1 MGAFY
6 FHLHLD
12 TSRFD
17 GLILEM
23 NRHSFFSPFEGKL
36 EEEIMGQLRDAVIV
50 SAVRTPMGRANKGN
64 YINLRIDD
72 LGAVV
77 VKEALGRVKNLD
89 PAEVEDV
96 LIGCAMPEGEQGM
109 NVARNIGFLAGVPI
123 SAAAATVN
131 RFCASSLQTI
141 MDAARSIMVGDGDV
155 FVAGGIETMSHVP
168 MGGFNPS
175 LNPKLMQKGAPDA
188 YISMGQTAENVAEKY
203 KISRQEMDQFAFE
216 SHQKAIAAQK
226 EGKLKNEIV
235 SVEVPDEGGKTR
247 LVTVDE
253 GPRAD
258 TTVEKLATLKPAFKQ
273 NGSVTAGNS
282 SPLTDGAAAVVLMSA
297 EKAKALG
304 LKPLARIHAM
314 AVAGCAPEIMGMGPV
329 PAVNKVLKRAGKKI
343 GDIDIFELNEA
354 FAAQSLAVVK
364 DLGIDRKKLNPHG
377 GAIALGHPLGC
388 SGARIM
394 ATLINDLFIYNKKW
408 GLETMCVGG
417 GQGAACVI
425 ERL

>member
-1 MGAFY
+1 MP
-6 FHLHLD
+6 
-12 TSRFD
+12 S
-17 GLILEM
+17 
-23 NRHSFFSPFEGKL
+23 
-36 EEEIMGQLRDAVIV
+36 LRDAVIV
-50 SAVRTPMGRANKGN
+50 SAVRTPMGRANKG
-64 YINLRIDD
+64 IFVNLRIDD

-77 VKEALGRVKNLD
+77 VKEALKRIEKLD
-89 PAEVEDV
+89 PNEIEDV
-96 LIGCAMPEGEQGM
+96 IIGCAMPEGEQGM
-109 NVARNIGFLAGVPI
+109 NVARNVSFLAGIPN

-141 MDAARSIMVGDGDV
+141 MDAARAIMVGDGDV

-188 YISMGQTAENVAEKY
+188 YIGMGFTAENVAEKY
-203 KISRQEMDQFAFE
+203 KIGRQEMDQFAYE

-235 SVEVPDEGGKTR
+235 GVEIPTEGRGTK

-282 SPLTDGAAAVVLMSA
+282 SPLTDGAAAVVLMSL

-304 LKPLARIHAM
+304 VKPLARIHAM

-329 PAVNKVLKRAGKKI
+329 PAVQKVLKRAGKKI
-343 GDIDIFELNEA
+343 EDIDIFELNEA
-354 FAAQSLAVVK
+354 FASQSLAVVK
-364 DLGIDRKKLNPHG
+364 ELGIDRKKLNPHG

-394 ATLINDLFIYNKKW
+394 ATLINDLFVYDKKW
-408 GLETMCVGG
+408 GLETMCIGG
-417 GQGAACVI
+417 GQGAACII